1 MCLYHTTSLSV
12 TLFMKSDMLPFLNRD
27 LNSSMCFESKEA
39 IRKFA
44 CKHTV
49 MLKYISCT
57 NKVYSQIKVHKNK
70 TGPSKM
76 SETSNN

>member
-1 MCLYHTTSLSV
+1 
-12 TLFMKSDMLPFLNRD
+12 MLPFLKRD

-39 IRKFA
+39 CLKYA

-57 NKVYSQIKVHKNK
+57 NKVYSQTNVHKNK

-76 SETSNN
+76 SETSKQLNHDFITD